1 MNDTAHLA
9 AILNSVLAQKYQAQL
24 RNQTR
29 EKSTRKEVNQHLIN
43 MTQIQPQRPETPTVT
58 LTWHACQYKVH
69 KLHQRYIL
77 KQEKMLPVKSVNHAA
92 HVGVFLITE
101 HAHKY
106 QTQLH
111 NQTRENSALAGEESD
126 AAHKIIRAI

>member
-1 MNDTAHLA
+1 
-9 AILNSVLAQKYQAQL
+9 
-24 RNQTR
+24 
-29 EKSTRKEVNQHLIN
+29 